1 MVTKLSNKE
10 EIILEEISKLK
21 QEKEIANDLNLSP
34 LTVNTHISN
43 IKKKIKDIN
52 GLPVTRRE
60 ELIAF
65 FICKIKGKTFDLKQ
79 LRDKGI
85 SIILIL
91 INLCCTPYS
100 LNRSLSY
107 LDKEI

>member
-1 MVTKLSNKE
+1 METKLSKRE

-43 IKKKIKDIN
+43 IKRKLKDIN
-52 GLPVTRRE
+52 GLNITRKE

-65 FICKIKGKTFDLKQ
+65 FICKTKNKPFNLRQIREKGL
-79 LRDKGI
+79 

-91 INLCCTPYS
+91 INLCSMSTS
-100 LNRSLSY
+100 NGHSF
-107 LDKEI
+107 